1 MEPFNQLDLAMREW
15 ARRFLRHSEIFTQS
29 PTIISDKILSLH
41 LYFNDNAPSQFSE
54 IIQSINVLESILLYS
69 NDILIGQVGGEIIDD
84 LTSVYIPTDNIFD
97 KWDEL
102 DKIIRELIHAGYP
115 GCVGC
120 GGPGSE
126 EAWDENKN
134 REYIMKHSTE

>member
-54 IIQSINVLESILLYS
+54 ILQSINVQESILLYS
-69 NDILIGQVGGEIIDD
+69 NE
-84 LTSVYIPTDNIFD
+84 TT
-97 KWDEL
+97 
-102 DKIIRELIHAGYP
+102 
-115 GCVGC
+115 
-120 GGPGSE
+120 
-126 EAWDENKN
+126 
-134 REYIMKHSTE
+134 